1 MLARDRPVAAG
12 TASIYPR
19 LGHGFLPAMDEGGF
33 VIDYLTPAGTA
44 LAETDR
50 RVRAA
55 ETVLAKTPE
64 VAAFSRRTGAELGM
78 FATEL
83 NKGDILVRLVPRSK
97 RERDADDVIDS
108 LRDQLHEAAPGL
120 DIEFVQLLQDML
132 GISKGRRPDRGAD
145 LR

>member
-1 MLARDRPVAAG
+1 
-12 TASIYPR
+12 
-19 LGHGFLPAMDEGGF
+19 MDEGGF